1 MKDTSRPTIY
11 TRKQGGNMSICNYT
25 FKVNLLRIA

>member
-11 TRKQGGNMSICNYT
+11 RKQGGNMSIFNYT
-25 FKVNLLRIA
+25 FKVNLFRIA